1 MVAEGVPEEQ
11 AAALCAR
18 LMAND
23 SVFDAARVTVAQLHK
38 LESFL
43 DVLRQ
48 MRALSTHP
56 PTIDRR
62 SSVSREE
69 FLEEYYAP
77 NRPVLLEDVCDIWP
91 ARGLWTPEYLV
102 ETVGD
107 AEIEVMSGRSA
118 DPDYEMNADE
128 HRRQMP
134 FSEFVTTVIESGVGN
149 DSYLVANNEVLAKPA
164 VAPLWDDFTLDRR
177 YLTRN
182 DEHTHAFLWF
192 GPLGTVTP
200 LHHDAMNVLFNQVV
214 GRKRF
219 RLISP
224 LESPYLYN
232 SVSVYSDVDI
242 LEPNIERFPLFAH
255 AHPIELVLEPG
266 ETLFVP
272 VGWWHHVESLDLS
285 ISVSFTNFVFEND
298 PEWYELEASD

>member
-1 MVAEGVPEEQ
+1 
-11 AAALCAR
+11 
-18 LMAND
+18 
-23 SVFDAARVTVAQLHK
+23 
-38 LESFL
+38 
-43 DVLRQ
+43 
-48 MRALSTHP
+48 
-56 PTIDRR
+56 
-62 SSVSREE
+62 
-69 FLEEYYAP
+69 
-77 NRPVLLEDVCDIWP
+77 
-91 ARGLWTPEYLV
+91 
-102 ETVGD
+102 
-107 AEIEVMSGRSA
+107 
-118 DPDYEMNADE
+118 
-128 HRRQMP
+128 
-134 FSEFVTTVIESGVGN
+134 VTTVIEAGLGN

-164 VAPLWDDFTLDRR
+164 MAPLWDDFTLDRR

-192 GPLGTVTP
+192 GPRGTVTP

-219 RLISP
+219 QLISP

-242 LEPNIERFPLFAH
+242 LEPDIVRFPLFAH

-298 PEWYELEASD
+298 PEWYELEAPD